1 MTADLPAAAASA
13 GATPPGSAG
22 EPAPVRLLRKTLG
35 DAVGAAAENQGQWR
49 VGIARERVP
58 EAVRL
63 LRDDPSSAYV
73 LLLDVTALDHLPAA
87 PRFRVVWVMRS
98 LARRDEVVLETWVP
112 EEDCWAPTVS
122 DLFPGADWLER
133 EVFDMFG
140 IRFRGHPDLRR
151 ILMPDDFPDFPLRK
165 DFPVQ
170 GKMSDQ
176 EWAEWVIS
184 RAQREEG

>member
-1 MTADLPAAAASA
+1 VKFLREKL
-13 GATPPGSAG
+13 GAR
-22 EPAPVRLLRKTLG
+22 V
-35 DAVGAAAENQGQWR
+35 VGVFENHGQWR
-49 VGIARERVP
+49 VMLDREAVV

-63 LRDDPSSAYV
+63 LRDEPRLAYV
-73 LLLDVTALDHLPAA
+73 MMMDATAIDDHPAE
-87 PRFRVVWVMRS
+87 PRFRMVYVLRS
-98 LARRDEVVLETWVP
+98 LARKHDVVLQCGVP
-112 EEDCWAPTVS
+112 EGDCWAPTVAH
-122 DLFPGADWLER
+122 LFATADWLER

-170 GKMSDQ
+170 GKMSDR

-184 RAQREEG
+184 RSQREEG

>member
-1 MTADLPAAAASA
+1 VSDPTSAAAPAADAAA
-13 GATPPGSAG
+13 
-22 EPAPVRLLRKTLG
+22 EPAPLRHLRTTLG
-35 DAVGAAAENQGQWR
+35 GAVGRATENAGQWR
-49 VGIARERVP
+49 VEVERERVP
-58 EAVRL
+58 DAVKA
-63 LRDDPSSAYV
+63 LRDAPELAYS
-73 LLLDVTALDHLPAA
+73 LLLDVTALDHLPAT

-98 LARRDEVVLETWVP
+98 LSRRDEVVLETWVP
-112 EEDCWAPTVS
+112 EEDAWAPTVS
-122 DLFPGADWLER
+122 PLFPGADWLER